1 MSGRMAITTNNG
13 FAWLSVTLFRANY
26 MNNPLTWII
35 HVVFSNAEFP
45 AILVQSLNLHM
56 RDGIVYPSIAIGG
69 RHIVIRD
76 SEICAHS
83 ARLAA
88 SLLKT
93 GKRLW
98 RCHFV

>member
-1 MSGRMAITTNNG
+1 MGRCVGITAHNG
-13 FAWLSVTLFRANY
+13 HSWLGDTLLGTDDMDDTLA
-26 MNNPLTWII
+26 WII
-35 HVVFSNAEFP
+35 HVVFGNAEFP
-45 AILVQSLNLHM
+45 AILIQSLNLQM
-56 RDGIVYPSIAIGG
+56 RDGIVDPALPIGG